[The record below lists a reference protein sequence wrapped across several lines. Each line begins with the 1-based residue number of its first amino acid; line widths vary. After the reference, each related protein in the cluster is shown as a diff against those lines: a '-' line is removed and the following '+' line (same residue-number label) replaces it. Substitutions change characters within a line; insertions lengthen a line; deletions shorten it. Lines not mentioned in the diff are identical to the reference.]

1 MRVAKLFVLLFNIPF
16 FLNAQG
22 NVNNHGKPLK
32 FLIGTE
38 YRITPIYGAT
48 ILSESASFTDIDI
61 QNSGTAFNLGLEY
74 EILKN
79 LSAGFS
85 NSFRY
90 DMIIAPTQENNKGI
104 NVGATDYKIIVD
116 YHLYF
121 AYYFKVFSKGDVFA
135 SAGISFLNT
144 NTSFSVKEVDD
155 IGERYYLSDFSY
167 FANRISI
174 GFRSL
179 KSRVYLG
186 MNYSRTTDY
195 FNTTTSFI
203 IPHIGFCYDLARL

>member
-1 MRVAKLFVLLFNIPF
+1 MKTVKLIVLTIMPF
-16 FLNAQG
+16 FLNAQETIG
-22 NVNNHGKPLK
+22 SLKNPLTV
-32 FLIGTE
+32 LIGTE
-38 YRITPIYGAT
+38 HRITPIYGAT
-48 ILSESASFTDIDI
+48 IFSESASFTDIDI

-121 AYYFKVFSKGDVFA
+121 AYYFKVFSKGDVFV
-135 SAGISFLNT
+135 SAGMSFLNT
-144 NTSFSVKEVDD
+144 NTSFSVNEVDD

-186 MNYSRTTDY
+186 MNFSRTTNY
-195 FNTTTSFI
+195 FDTTTSFM